1 MALNYDGLKFASA
14 HGEPWPFSAL
24 AGKVVLIVN
33 TASYCGFTPQYSG
46 LEVLHQQYHDMGFRV
61 LAFPCDQFGQ
71 QEPGTDAD
79 IVSFCQSQYQV
90 QFPIHQKVQVN
101 GDNCHP
107 LYEQLKKQA
116 PGLMGSERIKW
127 NFTKFLVDRNGVVRK
142 RFAPFTSPQAL
153 ESMVRTLLH
162 EGQVS
167 S

>member
-1 MALNYDGLKFASA
+1 MALDYNGLEFTPAQGS
-14 HGEPWPFSAL
+14 PWPYSDL
-24 AGKVVLIVN
+24 EGKVVLMVN

-90 QFPIHQKVQVN
+90 HFPIHHKIEVN
-101 GDNCHP
+101 GADSLP
-107 LYEQLKKQA
+107 IYQQLKKEA
-116 PGLMGSERIKW
+116 PGLMGTQRIKW
-127 NFTKFLVDRNGVVRK
+127 NFTKFLVDRNRVVRK

-153 ESMVRTLLH
+153 EAMVRTLLH
-162 EGQVS
+162 EGHNGS
-167 S
+167 